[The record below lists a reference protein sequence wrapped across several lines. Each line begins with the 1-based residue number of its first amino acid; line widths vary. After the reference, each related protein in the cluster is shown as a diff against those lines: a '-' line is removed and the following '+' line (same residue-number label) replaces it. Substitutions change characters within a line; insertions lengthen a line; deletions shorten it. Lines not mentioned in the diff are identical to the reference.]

1 MTDDRREMQEGRVKS
16 VEKQTE
22 IPVIF
27 CFDDRI
33 LLGAGVSILS
43 MLDAAAPGTTYDIHI
58 FHPGFGPAI
67 RGGVDSLVAGTRHKI
82 DAPLHTWPGTSSGA
96 VSKPAVSG
104 ATPNSPPIALPP
116 SRSLVK

>member
-43 MLDAAAPGTTYDIHI
+43 MLDAAAPGTT
-58 FHPGFGPAI
+58 GFQQDQSRINKGPVV
-67 RGGVDSLVAGTRHKI
+67 RNGRP
-82 DAPLHTWPGTSSGA
+82 DASFPRL
-96 VSKPAVSG
+96 
-104 ATPNSPPIALPP
+104 L
-116 SRSLVK
+116 LE